1 MAHDVPQWEKKKK
14 SSITKNKGE
23 KNIRV
28 TLEAAIPETKIAMK
42 KNKVGYRPRRG
53 REHGPILYVGF

>member
-1 MAHDVPQWEKKKK
+1 MGKKKK

-23 KNIRV
+23 KNISV
-28 TLEAAIPETKIAMK
+28 TLEAAIPETKIALK
-42 KNKVGYRPRRG
+42 KNKAGYRPRRG

>member
-1 MAHDVPQWEKKKK
+1 MGKKIGY
-14 SSITKNKGE
+14 ITKNRGE
-23 KNIRV
+23 KNISV
-28 TLEAAIPETKIAMK
+28 TLEAAIPETKIALK

>member
-1 MAHDVPQWEKKKK
+1 MMCPNGKKKK

-23 KNIRV
+23 KNISV
-28 TLEAAIPETKIAMK
+28 TLEAAIPETKIALK

>member
-1 MAHDVPQWEKKKK
+1 MCPDWKKKK
-14 SSITKNKGE
+14 KIGSITKNKGE

-28 TLEAAIPETKIAMK
+28 TLEAAIIEINIALK
-42 KNKVGYRPRRG
+42 ENKVGYRPRRG